1 MNTMDDRIRTLEM
14 RVERLETWAG
24 PGQTEALSV
33 NIRAIRA
40 DVVAFRGVQTKHGTQ
55 LDELTK
61 DSARLKAD
69 VGELKGDVAVLKADV
84 AVLKADVG
92 ELKGDV
98 AVLQADVGELKDHV
112 GVLKADVGALRVAV
126 AEILRRLPEPPPA
139 DQ

>member
-1 MNTMDDRIRTLEM
+1 MG
-14 RVERLETWAG
+14 VERLETWAG

-40 DVVAFRGVQTKHGTQ
+40 DVVALRGVQKKHGTQ

-69 VGELKGDVAVLKADV
+69 VGELRGDVSVLKADV

-98 AVLQADVGELKDHV
+98 GVLKGDV
-112 GVLKADVGALRVAV
+112 GVLTADVGALRVAV
-126 AEILRRLPEPPPA
+126 AEILRRLPGPPPA

>member
-1 MNTMDDRIRTLEM
+1 M

-55 LDELTK
+55 LDELTR
-61 DSARLKAD
+61 DSAR
-69 VGELKGDVAVLKADV
+69 
-84 AVLKADVG
+84 LKADVG

-98 AVLQADVGELKDHV
+98 AVLQADVGELKDDV